1 MFCDLL
7 DGAAGQAEASRPWPT
22 IRPMSSHA
30 LSFKIADQPEE
41 FEAIHSL
48 NYRTFVEEIPQ
59 HASNSQR
66 RLVDR
71 FHAENTYAIC
81 LNQGEVVG
89 MIAGRCQRPFS
100 LDGKLE
106 HLDEHLPPHQK
117 AVEVRLLAVDPAFR
131 KHAVFARL
139 AGVLARYFRGRGCD
153 LALIS
158 GTLRQTKLYRHLGF
172 EAFGPL
178 VGTADAPYQPMLM
191 RLPDYAAKAAHLEY
205 LSDGQHAS
213 FLPGPVAIAPAVAQA
228 LAEPA
233 HSHRG
238 ALHLQRLGRVQQ
250 RLCELASCEDA
261 LVFPGTGTL
270 ANDAVAGQISLL
282 GRAGLVISN
291 GEFGERLTDHA
302 RRWRLPHEVLGLGW
316 GESLSPERLD
326 QVVEAQRPAWV
337 WAVLCETSTGMRNSL
352 QHLRAACE
360 RVGARLCVDAVSAL
374 GLQPVDLRGVWLA
387 SAVSGKALGAYP
399 GLAIVLHNGA
409 LQPPGALPRAIDLG
423 AFAQAQGV
431 PYTQSSNLLAALD
444 VALDTDWPSRWQAV
458 RAADADLRQQL
469 MREAQ
474 SSLPANCSLAGEPL
488 WQLLVNGEAAMPG
501 IVTLVLDPALSASR
515 LGANLERAG
524 LKLAWQ
530 SGYLQERNQ
539 LQICLMGA
547 WSQAALDLLPS
558 QLRLGALKALR
569 ADLAI

>member
-1 MFCDLL
+1 
-7 DGAAGQAEASRPWPT
+7 
-22 IRPMSSHA
+22 MSSHA
-30 LSFKIADQPEE
+30 LSYKIADRPEE

-59 HASNSQR
+59 HASNAQR

-81 LNQGEVVG
+81 LDQGEVVG

-100 LDGKLE
+100 LDGKLAE
-106 HLDEHLPPHQK
+106 LDQHLPPHQK

-139 AGVLARYFRGRGCD
+139 AGVLARYFRGQGCD

-172 EAFGPL
+172 EPFGPL
-178 VGTADAPYQPMLM
+178 VGTAEAPYQPMLM
-191 RLPDYAAKAAHLEY
+191 RLPEYAAKAAHLEY

-213 FLPGPVAIAPAVAQA
+213 FLPGPVAISPAVAQA

-238 ALHLQRLGRVQQ
+238 AQHLQRLSRVRQ

-270 ANDAVAGQISLL
+270 ANDAVAGQLSLL
-282 GRAGLVISN
+282 NQPGLVISN
-291 GEFGERLTDHA
+291 GEFGERLADHA
-302 RRWRLPHEVLGLGW
+302 RRWRLPHQVLNLGW
-316 GESLSPERLD
+316 GEALSAERLNQAMD
-326 QVVEAQRPAWV
+326 EQRPAWLWV
-337 WAVLCETSTGMRNSL
+337 VLCETSTGMRNSL
-352 QHLRAACE
+352 PLLKAACA

-374 GLQPVDLRGVWLA
+374 GLQPLDLQGVWLA

-409 LQPPGALPRAIDLG
+409 LQAPGQLPRAIDLG

-431 PYTQSSNLLAALD
+431 PYTQSSNLLAALEA
-444 VALDTDWPSRWQAV
+444 ALDIDWPARWQSV
-458 RAADADLRQQL
+458 SEADAFL
-469 MREAQ
+469 REALVNET
-474 SSLPANCSLAGEPL
+474 SAAGDAAP
-488 WQLLVNGEAAMPG
+488 WQLLVSGPEAMPG
-501 IVTLVLDPALSASR
+501 VLTLVLDPSLRASR
-515 LGANLERAG
+515 LGPWLERAG
-524 LKLAWQ
+524 FKLAWQ
-530 SGYLQERNQ
+530 SGYLQDRNQ

-558 QLRLGALKALR
+558 QLRLGALRVQKAE
-569 ADLAI
+569 LAI